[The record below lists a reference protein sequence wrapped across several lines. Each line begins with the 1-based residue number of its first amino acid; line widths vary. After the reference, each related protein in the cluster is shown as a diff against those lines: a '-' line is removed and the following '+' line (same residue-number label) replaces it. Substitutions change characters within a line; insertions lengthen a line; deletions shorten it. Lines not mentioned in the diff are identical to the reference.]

1 MELNSLQTGSV
12 RVLQLHGRFD
22 AYETPKV
29 TTWLDGNLRP
39 ENAQIVVNLKG
50 VNFVD
55 STALSTLVQ
64 AMKRARQHQGD
75 CKLCEVQQPVRII
88 LELTRLDKAFE
99 IFSDEATAM
108 HSFSD

>member
-1 MELNSLQTGSV
+1 MEMNSVQSGSV
-12 RVLQLHGRFD
+12 RVLQLAGRFD

-29 TTWLDGNLRP
+29 TTWLDGNLKPDDAR
-39 ENAQIVVNLKG
+39 IVVNLKG

-64 AMKRARQHQGD
+64 AMKRARQNQGD
-75 CKLCEVQQPVRII
+75 CRLCEVQQPVRII

-99 IFSDEATAM
+99 IYSDEAAAAR
-108 HSFSD
+108 SFAD